1 MMQVMDKKMKY
12 VLTPLTMFL
21 LYLTTYYGLY
31 FVVIGMTFMFS
42 LSWLWLIMGYL
53 FLGIFFVC
61 LVHTSFRILSGI
73 PFRILKIYGIN
84 WFSCIVHS
92 LAGVIGVVLFSLN
105 LPELVIGDESYF
117 ILIGM
122 WKIAP
127 VKTVFLAFPFV
138 GLAISL
144 LWSTIAA
151 PIEIKLSGEQI

>member
-1 MMQVMDKKMKY
+1 
-12 VLTPLTMFL
+12 
-21 LYLTTYYGLY
+21 
-31 FVVIGMTFMFS
+31 
-42 LSWLWLIMGYL
+42 
-53 FLGIFFVC
+53 
-61 LVHTSFRILSGI
+61 
-73 PFRILKIYGIN
+73 
-84 WFSCIVHS
+84 VHS

-122 WKIAP
+122 WEIAP

-151 PIEIKLSGEQI
+151 PIEIKLSGKQI